1 MKTIVIIDAEKYAEI
16 VSTVEVVLD
25 RRFEGASL
33 TTLFRAVEARIGE
46 LEGPA
51 RQEDQSGGI
60 SLEIRV
66 LNELL
71 ENLTSMG
78 GFSISR
84 TTPSSGC

>member
-1 MKTIVIIDAEKYAEI
+1 MKTIVIIDAEKYAEV

-25 RRFEGASL
+25 RKFEGASL
-33 TTLFRAVEARIGE
+33 TTLLRAVEARISE

-51 RQEDQSGGI
+51 RQEDQSGAI

-71 ENLTSMG
+71 ESLTSTG
-78 GFSISR
+78 GVPVSR
-84 TTPSSGC
+84 TTLSSGY